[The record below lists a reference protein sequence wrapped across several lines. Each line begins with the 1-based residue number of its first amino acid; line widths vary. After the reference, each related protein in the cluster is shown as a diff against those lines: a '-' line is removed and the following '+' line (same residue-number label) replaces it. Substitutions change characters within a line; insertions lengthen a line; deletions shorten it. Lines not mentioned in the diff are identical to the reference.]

1 MIRSYQIEGTAISAW
16 VNDGG
21 FSGSRKSI
29 VFLHGSG
36 GDHKVWDRQCGALS
50 GEFNVAA
57 VDLPGHGLSG
67 GAGEDDVGRYVE
79 WVKKIIGALGLATP
93 VLAGH
98 SLGAA
103 ISLTFATRYGS
114 LLSAIVPVGG
124 GCEMP
129 VNSAIFDGLR
139 DNHAATIDMILKFAV
154 EGGTKSYKA
163 ESALRR
169 SSGLRPARSRG
180 GSVEDRAAGS
190 FRLRRRRQN
199 DPSRP
204 FTVSGGKNIGC
215 EARPHRGRRPLRH
228 DGKAGGVQQRSGGIC
243 QGIAI
248 ERFEVRGTRTEVQ
261 KEKPGT
267 SRLDPVD
274 RRSAAAIKRMSLRA
288 EPRKAWQSSF
298 EMNEIASSL
307 HSSQ

>member
-1 MIRSYQIEGTAISAW
+1 MIREVVIEGTAISAW
-16 VNDGG
+16 VSDGG
-21 FSGSRKSI
+21 FSDSRKSI

-36 GDHKVWDRQCGALS
+36 GDHKVWDRQCGVLS

-79 WVKKIIGALGLATP
+79 WVKKIIGALGLAKP

-103 ISLTFATRYGS
+103 ISLTFATRYGN

-154 EGGTKSYKA
+154 SKPNREAVTP
-163 ESALRR
+163 ALKEALNRIKPNLLT
-169 SSGLRPARSRG
+169 GDLRAC
-180 GSVEDRAAGS
+180 D
-190 FRLRRRRQN
+190 
-199 DPSRP
+199 
-204 FTVSGGKNIGC
+204 
-215 EARPHRGRRPLRH
+215 
-228 DGKAGGVQQRSGGIC
+228 
-243 QGIAI
+243 
-248 ERFEVRGTRTEVQ
+248 
-261 KEKPGT
+261 
-267 SRLDPVD
+267 RLDLAGDLSKIALPALFVCGED
-274 RRSAAAIKRMSLRA
+274 DKMTPPDLSRFLAEKILGAKLALIEGAGHYVMMERPEAFNSVLAAFV
-288 EPRKAWQSSF
+288 KA
-298 EMNEIASSL
+298 L
-307 HSSQ
+307 P